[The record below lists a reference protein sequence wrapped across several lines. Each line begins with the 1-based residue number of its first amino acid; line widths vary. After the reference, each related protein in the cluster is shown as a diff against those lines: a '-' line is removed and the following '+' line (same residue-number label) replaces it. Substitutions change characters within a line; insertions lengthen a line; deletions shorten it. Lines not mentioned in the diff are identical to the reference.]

1 MSRAASLVMPD
12 LPPDLSH
19 DNSFVRELAESFGM
33 GGDVGEPAVC
43 APHSP
48 LRPQCAAPA
57 SAAAI
62 VSGCSCSGC
71 ATAAQVTMSPPWGSY
86 CLEIESPSVHA
97 REQGPEGAPKYLVSN
112 LKFYNVKVVLKDR
125 RSQLLATQP
134 LRLRATL
141 LYANGQPL
149 RELKNDEPALLG
161 SSGELEL
168 VGGRTTFRLKM
179 GKDIISSRHDER
191 LFRVRIEPCDPELA
205 KLHPNLT
212 AVTEPMR
219 SMTKLPSAR
228 VP

>member
-1 MSRAASLVMPD
+1 MAPNELNLPEGDGDHDSSNPFDFLDESYMPPEMSRAASLIMPD

-33 GGDVGEPAVC
+33 GGDVGVPAVC

-86 CLEIESPSVHA
+86 CLEIESHSVHA

-125 RSQLLATQP
+125 RSQLLAT
-134 LRLRATL
+134 RL
-141 LYANGQPL
+141 
-149 RELKNDEPALLG
+149 
-161 SSGELEL
+161 SSLTFC
-168 VGGRTTFRLKM
+168 GGRGGRRGRLSSVSYATRVFARERVRVRA
-179 GKDIISSRHDER
+179 SSR
-191 LFRVRIEPCDPELA
+191 
-205 KLHPNLT
+205 
-212 AVTEPMR
+212 
-219 SMTKLPSAR
+219 AR
-228 VP
+228 A